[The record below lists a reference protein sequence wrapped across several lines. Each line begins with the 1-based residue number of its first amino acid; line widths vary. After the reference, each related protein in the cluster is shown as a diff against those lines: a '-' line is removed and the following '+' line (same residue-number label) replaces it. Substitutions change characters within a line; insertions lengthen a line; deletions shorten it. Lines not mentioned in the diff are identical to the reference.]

1 MVAKTAPTA
10 EVSAAL
16 PNFSAKLS
24 KQLQNYLP
32 ALITFV
38 LVIVLWEGFIRLFNI
53 QRFLL
58 PAPSLIFQT
67 FLEQYPKMFM
77 QGGYTF
83 QNALWGYAIGCSL
96 GVLFGAIS
104 ARAGS
109 ISKALLPYAVAANSI
124 PIIAIAPIANQWFS
138 VDNPASKI
146 VIIAMLCFF
155 PVMINTVR
163 GLTSAPPAM
172 VELMHS
178 YAASEL
184 AIFRKL
190 RLPVA
195 LPFIFS
201 ALKVCTSLS
210 MIAAIV
216 SEYFGGPIYW
226 LGVNILSNARVGKFT
241 VVWAQIAVAAIF
253 GLGFYFVVSL
263 VERLVMPWH
272 VSFRNQKD

>member
-1 MVAKTAPTA
+1 MVAK
-10 EVSAAL
+10 SAAPDVSPEL
-16 PNFSAKLS
+16 TPSYSATLS
-24 KQLQNYLP
+24 RQASKYLP
-32 ALITFV
+32 ALVTFV
-38 LVIVLWEGFIRLFNI
+38 LVIVIWEGFIRLFNI

-58 PAPSLIFQT
+58 PAPSLIFET
-67 FLEQYPKMFM
+67 FTEQYPKMFM

-83 QNALWGYAIGCSL
+83 QNALWGYAIGCGL
-96 GVLFGAIS
+96 GVLFGAVS
-104 ARAGS
+104 ARAGG

-201 ALKVCTSLS
+201 ALKICTSLS